1 MAKKQLFLYGCVSLI
16 LNKIIYKKMNYS
28 NVTLKKELSG
38 MTDFLYVVRVRAF
51 LLTFA
56 EDVVTNISAL

>member
-16 LNKIIYKKMNYS
+16 LNKIIYKKNEL
-28 NVTLKKELSG
+28 LKCHLEKELSG

>member
-1 MAKKQLFLYGCVSLI
+1 
-16 LNKIIYKKMNYS
+16 MNYS